1 MTFVIS
7 SLNLNV
13 RGIKQI
19 NSNGYSGKCLEAQ
32 SMTIDALETKHQHLL
47 LLTFKMFEKPFEFN
61 VNFSV
66 IFSLHVMS
74 HLSGKVGILLHLTD
88 FFNQI

>member
-1 MTFVIS
+1 MDS
-7 SLNLNV
+7 NV
-13 RGIKQI
+13 TGIKQI
-19 NSNGYSGKCLEAQ
+19 NSNAYGGKCLEAQ
-32 SMTIDALETKHQHLL
+32 SMTIDAPETKHQHLL
-47 LLTFKMFEKPFEFN
+47 LLTFKMFQKPFQFN

-88 FFNQI
+88 FLNQI